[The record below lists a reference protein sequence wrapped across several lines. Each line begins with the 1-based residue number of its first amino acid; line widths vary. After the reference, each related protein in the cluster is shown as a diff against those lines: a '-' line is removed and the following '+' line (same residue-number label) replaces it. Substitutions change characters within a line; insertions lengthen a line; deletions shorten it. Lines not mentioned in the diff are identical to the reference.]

1 MVRDKSALRKLT
13 NLILW
18 LFLLVA
24 APSFL
29 FAQSLSENQKIEA
42 LIKQVGDLKDA
53 KFIRNGSTYE
63 VPTAVRFLRR
73 QWDGNVAE
81 VKSARDLIDKVA
93 SVSGTSGKPYLI
105 RFKDGS
111 ELKSR
116 EFLLAE
122 LRKIEPYP
130 LACFSNRESSFARLL
145 EIPPTNKELLFLRNV
160 K

>member
-1 MVRDKSALRKLT
+1 MARDKSTVRNLT

-29 FAQSLSENQKIEA
+29 FAQSLSEKQKIEA

-73 QWDGNVAE
+73 KWDANAAE
-81 VKSARDLIDKVA
+81 VKSARDFIDKVA

-122 LRKIEPYP
+122 LRKIEP
-130 LACFSNRESSFARLL
+130 
-145 EIPPTNKELLFLRNV
+145 
-160 K
+160 